1 MENTWMKPLS
11 GRIALITG
19 ASRTIGIGAA
29 ICRQLANAGADI
41 AFTHFLAYDQEQY
54 DSPADGPRQLRAEL
68 LQAGVRVH
76 DIAYDLSKPG
86 IAGPLLDD
94 VEAALGQID
103 ILVNN
108 AAYST
113 HDAWDTLTEESLD
126 MHMAVNLRATAML
139 TVEFAR
145 RFTKGSGGR
154 VINFS
159 SGQHLGPMPRELAYA
174 SSKGA
179 IIAFTRSIS
188 PDLARLGI
196 TANVI
201 NPGPTDTGWMTD
213 ELKAALLESVPSGRI
228 GQPEDAARL
237 VGWLAS
243 DDARWITGQVIN
255 SEGGLR

>member
-1 MENTWMKPLS
+1 MKPFS
-11 GRIALITG
+11 GRVALVTG

-29 ICRQLANAGADI
+29 ICRELAAAGADI
-41 AFTHFLAYDQEQY
+41 AFTHFLAYDREQY
-54 DSPADGPRQLRAEL
+54 DAPTDGPDQLRAEL
-68 LQAGVRVH
+68 VSLGVRVH
-76 DIAYDLSKPG
+76 DLAWDLSRPG
-86 IAGPLLDD
+86 IAGPLLDA
-94 VEAALGQID
+94 VEAALGPVD

-145 RFTKGSGGR
+145 RFRKGEGGR

-159 SGQHLGPMPRELAYA
+159 SGQHLGPMPNELAYA

-179 IIAFTRSIS
+179 IIAFTHSIS

-201 NPGPTDTGWMTD
+201 NPGPTDTGWMTED
-213 ELKAALLESVPSGRI
+213 LKAALVKDIPSGRI
-228 GQPEDAARL
+228 GQPEDVARL

-243 DDARWITGQVIN
+243 DAARWVTGQVIN

>member
-1 MENTWMKPLS
+1 M
-11 GRIALITG
+11 
-19 ASRTIGIGAA
+19 IGIGAA
-29 ICRQLANAGADI
+29 ICRNLTAAGADI

-54 DSPADGPRQLRAEL
+54 GAPPKGPEQLRAEL
-68 LQAGVRVH
+68 LATGVRVH
-76 DIAYDLSKPG
+76 DIEYDLSKPN
-86 IAGPLLDD
+86 IAGPLLDN
-94 VEAALGQID
+94 VEQAIGPVD

-139 TVEFAR
+139 TVEYAR
-145 RFTKGSGGR
+145 RFSRGSGGR

-159 SGQHLGPMPRELAYA
+159 SGQHLGLMPNELAYA

-179 IIAFTRSIS
+179 IIAFTQSIA

-201 NPGPTDTGWMTD
+201 NPGPTDTGWMSD
-213 ELKAALLESVPSGRI
+213 ELKSALIETIPSGRI

>member
-1 MENTWMKPLS
+1 MKPLK
-11 GRIALITG
+11 GRVALVTG

-29 ICRQLANAGADI
+29 ICRTMANAGADI
-41 AFTHFLAYDQEQY
+41 AFTHFLAYDRDQY
-54 DSPADGPRQLRAEL
+54 DAPADGPARLREEL
-68 LQAGVRVH
+68 TASGVRVH

-86 IAGPLLDD
+86 IVRPLFDE
-94 VEAALGQID
+94 VEVALGAVD

-113 HDAWDTLTEESLD
+113 HDAWDTLTEASLD

-154 VINFS
+154 IVNFS
-159 SGQHLGPMPRELAYA
+159 SGQHLGPMPNELAYA

-179 IIAFTRSIS
+179 IIAFTQCIA

-201 NPGPTDTGWMTD
+201 NPGATDTGWMTD
-213 ELKAALLESVPSGRI
+213 DLKAAIAKSSPSDRI

-237 VGWLAS
+237 VSWLAT
-243 DDARWITGQVIN
+243 DDAGWITGQVIN
-255 SEGGLR
+255 SEGGMIRG

>member
-1 MENTWMKPLS
+1 MRPFS
-11 GRIALITG
+11 GRTALVTG
-19 ASRTIGIGAA
+19 ASRTNGIGAA
-29 ICRQLANAGADI
+29 VCRLLAERGANI
-41 AFTHFLAYDQEQY
+41 VFTHFLAYDRDQY
-54 DSPADGPRQLRAEL
+54 GAPDDGPERIA
-68 LQAGVRVH
+68 ADVRGHSVQCEA
-76 DIAYDLSKPG
+76 IACDLSESG
-86 IAGPLLDD
+86 SSARLMEDAWNQTG
-94 VEAALGQID
+94 GID

-126 MHMAVNLRATAML
+126 RHYAVNLRGTAML

-145 RFTKGSGGR
+145 WFTKGAGGR

-159 SGQHLGPMPRELAYA
+159 SGQHLGPMPNELAYA

-179 IIAFTRSIS
+179 IIAFTQSIS

-201 NPGPTDTGWMTD
+201 NPGPTDTGWMSD
-213 ELKAALLESVPSGRI
+213 ELKAALIASTPAGRI

-237 VGWLAS
+237 VAWLAS
-243 DDARWITGQVIN
+243 DEASWITGQVIN
-255 SEGGLR
+255 SEGGIR